1 MGRKPYLT
9 NLFLLK
15 QRYHDQEDHFLE
27 VGDCREACRRLS
39 DGTRGQSRQV
49 DKTAAS
55 ELCSKIRQ
63 NEHFVKSTLRLY
75 MLHRSGWEHHRAHE
89 RIYQERVA
97 RMAASG
103 HSLEGNKVRSTLQA
117 KAQAHRERV
126 DGIMQS
132 LHEHQVE
139 AAQRVFATFRAGHR
153 AVILAAEMQSGKS
166 GVAMALACLQR
177 LSRNNR
183 DMCSRAQ
190 LKDTLFVLTMPD
202 SQLLEQAERD
212 LAAAQN
218 VVVTNTIHFERAV
231 ESEAFAECAPRLII
245 VDECHYGSSIEGLRY
260 RRLFDY
266 LSDENPDCLI
276 VFISATPLS
285 ALLAAEEALVVN
297 RQIGTGIV
305 FHKASEQYHGVRQ
318 MLASRQVRGICN
330 GARYFDGETSA
341 QQAFHRLI
349 RLHKGAGWALVRVP
363 PGMALKAKEA
373 FIADGIEPSNV
384 MIIGRNLSGMDDEP
398 QYDIDDF
405 KRRYDE
411 ARQFGDKLVA
421 ITVASCRAGINFG
434 TQMKEELIGTWDSTI
449 SNIAAVVQANIGRAC
464 GYHDNNRAVHF
475 TNLPAVKAY
484 AGVLDVLEE
493 RCKNKPSSK
502 VASLRM
508 AYEAICR
515 EHDVRGLDVGAQ
527 VRNGDP
533 LDTQPKVTEVYKIR
547 DYVVVRARLEEE
559 SPKYGRTV
567 RDPLLRNSIEAI
579 RQILLGRDGV
589 PSVCTHRRLRGASW
603 LTVSWVNGDTY
614 DNQEKAAAVGTYKA
628 RCRKLIDDDPSIR
641 FNDLVPIGGGVQAE
655 EKTVAAM
662 VFSIYNASRRA
673 VDNPCMSQRQ
683 LTWLAKQFGIEKD
696 DTLIV
701 LVRRGEKDEAETQ
714 RRKISRLQQLVRSP
728 IVEDNHFVEC

>member
-1 MGRKPYLT
+1 M
-9 NLFLLK
+9 
-15 QRYHDQEDHFLE
+15 
-27 VGDCREACRRLS
+27 
-39 DGTRGQSRQV
+39 
-49 DKTAAS
+49 
-55 ELCSKIRQ
+55 
-63 NEHFVKSTLRLY
+63 
-75 MLHRSGWEHHRAHE
+75 
-89 RIYQERVA
+89 
-97 RMAASG
+97 
-103 HSLEGNKVRSTLQA
+103 
-117 KAQAHRERV
+117 
-126 DGIMQS
+126 
-132 LHEHQVE
+132 
-139 AAQRVFATFRAGHR
+139 
-153 AVILAAEMQSGKS
+153 
-166 GVAMALACLQR
+166 
-177 LSRNNR
+177 
-183 DMCSRAQ
+183 
-190 LKDTLFVLTMPD
+190 
-202 SQLLEQAERD
+202 
-212 LAAAQN
+212 
-218 VVVTNTIHFERAV
+218 
-231 ESEAFAECAPRLII
+231 
-245 VDECHYGSSIEGLRY
+245 
-260 RRLFDY
+260 
-266 LSDENPDCLI
+266 
-276 VFISATPLS
+276 FISATPLS

-655 EKTVAAM
+655 ERPWRRWCLVSTTPRAGRWTTLHVPASAHLVGQAVRDREGRYPDRAGSPRRKGRGRDATPQDQQVAA
-662 VFSIYNASRRA
+662 VGPLS
-673 VDNPCMSQRQ
+673 D
-683 LTWLAKQFGIEKD
+683 
-696 DTLIV
+696 
-701 LVRRGEKDEAETQ
+701 RRGQ
-714 RRKISRLQQLVRSP
+714 PLRRVLRVRTLARGRLAYCAPMAGRP
-728 IVEDNHFVEC
+728 

>member
-1 MGRKPYLT
+1 M
-9 NLFLLK
+9 
-15 QRYHDQEDHFLE
+15 
-27 VGDCREACRRLS
+27 
-39 DGTRGQSRQV
+39 
-49 DKTAAS
+49 
-55 ELCSKIRQ
+55 
-63 NEHFVKSTLRLY
+63 
-75 MLHRSGWEHHRAHE
+75 
-89 RIYQERVA
+89 
-97 RMAASG
+97 
-103 HSLEGNKVRSTLQA
+103 RSTLQA

-126 DGIMQS
+126 DVVMQS
-132 LHEHQVE
+132 LHEHQVK
-139 AAQRVFATFRAGHR
+139 AAQKVFDTFDAGHR

-177 LSRNNR
+177 LSRSNR
-183 DMCSRAQ
+183 DICSRAQ
-190 LKDTLFVLTMPD
+190 LKDTLFVLTMSD
-202 SQLLEQAERD
+202 TQLLEQAGRD
-212 LAAAQN
+212 LDAAQN
-218 VVVTNTIHFERAV
+218 VVVTNTIHFERTVAG
-231 ESEAFAECAPRLII
+231 EAFAEGSPRLII

-260 RRLFDY
+260 GRLFDY
-266 LSDENPDCLI
+266 LSEENPGCLI

-285 ALLAAEEALVVN
+285 ALLAAEDAQVIN

-305 FHKASEQYHGVRQ
+305 FHKASEQYRGVRQ
-318 MLASRQVRGICN
+318 MLAARQVRGICN
-330 GARYFDGETSA
+330 DARYFDGETKA
-341 QQAFHRLI
+341 QKDFHRHF

-373 FIADGIEPSNV
+373 FVADGVKRSNV
-384 MIIGRNLSGMDDEP
+384 MIIGRNLSGMEGEP

-434 TQMKEELIGTWDSTI
+434 PQMKEELIGTWDSTI

-493 RCKNKPSSK
+493 RCESEPSSK
-502 VASLRM
+502 VVSLRM

-515 EHDVRGLDVGAQ
+515 KHDVRGLDVGAQ

-533 LDTQPKVTEVYKIR
+533 LDTPPKITDIYKIK
-547 DYVVVRARLEEE
+547 DYVVVRARLDEQ
-559 SPKYGRTV
+559 SPKYGHTV
-567 RDPLLRNSIEAI
+567 RDPLLRNSIYAI
-579 RQILLGRDGV
+579 REVLLGRDGV
-589 PSVCTHRRLRGASW
+589 PTVSKHRRLRGASW

-683 LTWLAKQFGIEKD
+683 LTWLAKQFGVEKD

-701 LVRRGEKDEAETQ
+701 LVRRGEKDEIQTH
-714 RRKISRLQQLVRSP
+714 RREISRLQQLVRSP
-728 IVEDNHFVEC
+728 IVEDNHFLER